1 MQMIPIRQLGKQQ
14 HIRLLCD
21 PSLDPLL
28 FGVATFPVCSAG
40 CAGKRKAICETWY
53 SRVRWCQA
61 RAQSGSAQKVRMQLA
76 ARASPLVTL
85 HWEIRL
91 GAMLGK
97 GYYQPRKARGRL
109 RKEKATCVRA

>member
-1 MQMIPIRQLGKQQ
+1 MAGTILRIQV
-14 HIRLLCD
+14 CD
-21 PSLDPLL
+21 PSVELLL
-28 FGVATFPVCSAG
+28 FGVATFPHLLSRLR
-40 CAGKRKAICETWY
+40 GKRKAICETWY

-85 HWEIRL
+85 HWEIRM

-97 GYYQPRKARGRL
+97 GYYEPRKA
-109 RKEKATCVRA
+109 